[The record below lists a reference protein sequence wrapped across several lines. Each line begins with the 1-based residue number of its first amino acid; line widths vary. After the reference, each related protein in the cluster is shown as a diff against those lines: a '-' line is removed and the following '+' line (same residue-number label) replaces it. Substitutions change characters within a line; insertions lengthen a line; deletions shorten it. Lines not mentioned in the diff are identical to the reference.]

1 MSEAGAA
8 DAVWV
13 AAQTQG
19 GGGLLA
25 RIDTG
30 TNQVGRKVLLRH
42 APTGL
47 TVTPDARTVWVA
59 TGSDRVLHRVDASA
73 GRVTGQ
79 VKLPLVPHQV
89 AFGDGAVW
97 ATATRDDTVLR
108 VNAAS
113 HAITPIRVGNGPI
126 GIAFGAERVW
136 VANGQDGTVSSI
148 DPQSNLVGTWHL
160 GFRPSSVAVEQRA
173 VWVALAA

>member
-1 MSEAGAA
+1 M
-8 DAVWV
+8 
-13 AAQTQG
+13 
-19 GGGLLA
+19 A

-30 TNQVGRKVLLRH
+30 TNQVSRKVRLRH

-73 GRVTGQ
+73 GRGTGQ
-79 VKLPLVPHQV
+79 VKLP
-89 AFGDGAVW
+89 
-97 ATATRDDTVLR
+97 
-108 VNAAS
+108 S
-113 HAITPIRVGNGPI
+113 

-148 DPQSNLVGTWHL
+148 DPQSNVVGTWHL
-160 GFRPSSVAVEQRA
+160 GYRPAAVTVEQRA